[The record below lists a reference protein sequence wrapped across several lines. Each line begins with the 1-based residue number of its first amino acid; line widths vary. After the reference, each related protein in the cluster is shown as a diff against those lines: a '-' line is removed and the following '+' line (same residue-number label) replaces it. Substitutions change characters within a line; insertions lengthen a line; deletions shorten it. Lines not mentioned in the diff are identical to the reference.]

1 MPPGRGF
8 PAFPAGFTSLFG
20 CELMRGTFFMRG
32 LAAFAGYLALL
43 VFIHGSKTATAARAR
58 LLTARVLL
66 LSIVILI
73 SIRNHADLLIK
84 GFNISKGSFPT
95 GRRKLGADVIR

>member
-1 MPPGRGF
+1 
-8 PAFPAGFTSLFG
+8 
-20 CELMRGTFFMRG
+20 MRGTFFMRG

-58 LLTARVLL
+58 LLAAARVLL

-73 SIRNHADLLIK
+73 SIRDHADLL
-84 GFNISKGSFPT
+84 
-95 GRRKLGADVIR
+95 